1 MARDPKSATSRLA
14 QLSRRE
20 REIMDVLFR
29 RGQATVA
36 EVIAD
41 LADPP
46 SYSAVRA
53 TLNILVAKKQ
63 AQHREDGPR
72 YVYVPAIPAET
83 ARTAAIRHV
92 INTFFGGSAEEAAVA
107 LLHMSDTKLPADAIA
122 RLTREVEKAR
132 KEGR

>member
-1 MARDPKSATSRLA
+1 MARDTAVAGRLA
-14 QLSRRE
+14 KLSRRE
-20 REIMDVLFR
+20 REIMDVLFQ
-29 RGQATVA
+29 RGEATVA
-36 EVIAD
+36 EVVAA
-41 LADPP
+41 LANPP

-63 AQHREDGPR
+63 AQYRQDGPR
-72 YVYVPAIPAET
+72 YVYLPAIPADT

-107 LLHMSDTKLPADAIA
+107 LLQMSDTKLPADAVE
-122 RLTREVEKAR
+122 RLAREVQKAR

>member
-1 MARDPKSATSRLA
+1 MSNSARASGGLA
-14 QLSRRE
+14 KLSRRE

-29 RGQATVA
+29 KGEATVA
-36 EVIAD
+36 EVVAA

-63 AQHREDGPR
+63 AFHREDGPR
-72 YVYVPAIPAET
+72 YVYMPSTPQDT

-107 LLHMSDTKLPADAIA
+107 LLQMSDTRLPAEAVEK
-122 RLTREVEKAR
+122 LTRAVQKAR